1 MDDQENKKELNK
13 ASGVEKIV
21 EAGESGEELLN
32 KRVSGVNER
41 IRKYMPHTIQST
53 ILMAFTVVSF
63 TLLLILGLMLYT
75 LFARRMRSGT
85 IEATQQLMEQSVVNL
100 EDYLV
105 SMRRISDAM
114 YYDVIKNADFER
126 DSVDNEMNIIYE
138 AHKDNLVS
146 LSLFMQDGTL
156 ISASPI
162 SSLKTDLQVTTQKW
176 FTSAF
181 DKMENLHFSTP
192 HVENLFLD
200 PAYKYSWVI
209 SLSRVVELTENG
221 SPSLGVLLV
230 DMNYSTIKQM
240 MERINTDS
248 TGQYIYLTDSSGN
261 IIYHP
266 KQMQINYGIIRENNI
281 NNAHY
286 ADGIHDE
293 IFGGEK
299 RQVIV
304 DSISYTGWKMV
315 AVLPEKAYQLDISN
329 MRLLVILLIAC
340 GLLIMIF
347 INKMISSLILR
358 PLNLLN
364 RSIRNMENGD
374 IYPEDIYVGGTR
386 EVEHLGKTLRHS
398 LGRINQLMDDIVIE
412 QEEKRKTEMDALQSQ
427 INPHFL
433 YNTLDSIVWMI
444 EGEKN
449 KDAVFMVTQLA
460 SLFRISLSRGKNII
474 PVEQEIRHAENY
486 MNIQKVRYKNNFKV
500 TFDVQEEV
508 KKFAT
513 IKLII
518 QPILENAIYYG
529 VGDMDPDD
537 EGEIKIIAKFEPYG
551 DDLAISK
558 GIDDIS
564 KKPDETNLRNSGRV
578 GEAGMENDISMG
590 DIYIE
595 VRDNGFG
602 MSPEVLENLLNDQEG
617 VKRAPKHG
625 SGVGLVNVHKRIKLR
640 FGEQYGLKVESEPDE
655 GTCITIHLPA
665 VLFNEENQKLL
676 ESGHYKSLRNKSA
689 HGF

>member
-1 MDDQENKKELNK
+1 MDDQGNKKELNK

-21 EAGESGEELLN
+21 EARESGEELLN
-32 KRVSGVNER
+32 KRVSEVNER

-156 ISASPI
+156 VSASPI

-266 KQMQINYGIIRENNI
+266 KQMQLNYEIIKENNV

-286 ADGIHDE
+286 SDGIHDE
-293 IFGGEK
+293 VFGGEK

-347 INKMISSLILR
+347 INKMISSLISR

-513 IKLII
+513 VKLII

-551 DDLAISK
+551 DDMAISK
-558 GIDDIS
+558 EIDDIS

-578 GEAGMENDISMG
+578 GEAEMENDISMG

-602 MSPEVLENLLNDQEG
+602 MPPEVLENLLNDQEG

>member
-21 EAGESGEELLN
+21 EARESGEELLN
-32 KRVSGVNER
+32 KRVSEVNER

-156 ISASPI
+156 VSASPI
-162 SSLKTDLQVTTQKW
+162 SSLKSDLRVTDQKW

-266 KQMQINYGIIRENNI
+266 KQMQINYEIIKENNV

-293 IFGGEK
+293 VFGGEK

-347 INKMISSLILR
+347 INKMISSLISR

-551 DDLAISK
+551 DDMVISK

-602 MSPEVLENLLNDQEG
+602 MPPEVLENLLNDQEG

-640 FGEQYGLKVESEPDE
+640 FGEQYGLNVESEPDE

-689 HGF
+689 HDF

>member
-1 MDDQENKKELNK
+1 MDDQGNKKELNK

-21 EAGESGEELLN
+21 EARESGEELLN
-32 KRVSGVNER
+32 KMVSEVNER
-41 IRKYMPHTIQST
+41 IRKYLPHTIQST

-156 ISASPI
+156 VSASPI

-266 KQMQINYGIIRENNI
+266 KQMQINYEIIKENNV

-304 DSISYTGWKMV
+304 DSISYTGWKMI
-315 AVLPEKAYQLDISN
+315 AVLPEKAYQIDISN

-347 INKMISSLILR
+347 INKMISSLISR

-513 IKLII
+513 VKLII

-551 DDLAISK
+551 DDMAISK

-602 MSPEVLENLLNDQEG
+602 MPPEVLENLLNDQEG

-676 ESGHYKSLRNKSA
+676 ESGHYKSLRNKSV

>member
-21 EAGESGEELLN
+21 EARESGEELLN
-32 KRVSGVNER
+32 KRVSEVNER

-156 ISASPI
+156 VSASPI
-162 SSLKTDLQVTTQKW
+162 SSLKADLQVTTQKW

-266 KQMQINYGIIRENNI
+266 KQMQLNYEIIKENNV

-286 ADGIHDE
+286 SDGIHDE
-293 IFGGEK
+293 VFGGEK

-347 INKMISSLILR
+347 INKMISSLISR

-513 IKLII
+513 VKLII

-551 DDLAISK
+551 DDMAISK
-558 GIDDIS
+558 EIDDIS

-578 GEAGMENDISMG
+578 GEAEMENDISMG

-602 MSPEVLENLLNDQEG
+602 MPPEVLENLLNDQEG

>member
-1 MDDQENKKELNK
+1 MDDQGNKKELNNS
-13 ASGVEKIV
+13 SGVEKIV
-21 EAGESGEELLN
+21 EARESGEELLN
-32 KRVSGVNER
+32 KRVSEVNER

-114 YYDVIKNADFER
+114 YYDVIKNADLEK

-156 ISASPI
+156 VSASPI
-162 SSLKTDLQVTTQKW
+162 SSLKADLQVTTQKW

-266 KQMQINYGIIRENNI
+266 KQMQINYEIIRENNI

-347 INKMISSLILR
+347 INKMISSLISR

-513 IKLII
+513 VKLII

-551 DDLAISK
+551 DDMAISN
-558 GIDDIS
+558 GIDNIS

-602 MSPEVLENLLNDQEG
+602 MPPEVLENLLNDQEG

>member
-1 MDDQENKKELNK
+1 
-13 ASGVEKIV
+13 
-21 EAGESGEELLN
+21 
-32 KRVSGVNER
+32 
-41 IRKYMPHTIQST
+41 
-53 ILMAFTVVSF
+53 
-63 TLLLILGLMLYT
+63 
-75 LFARRMRSGT
+75 
-85 IEATQQLMEQSVVNL
+85 
-100 EDYLV
+100 
-105 SMRRISDAM
+105 
-114 YYDVIKNADFER
+114 
-126 DSVDNEMNIIYE
+126 
-138 AHKDNLVS
+138 
-146 LSLFMQDGTL
+146 
-156 ISASPI
+156 
-162 SSLKTDLQVTTQKW
+162 
-176 FTSAF
+176 
-181 DKMENLHFSTP
+181 
-192 HVENLFLD
+192 
-200 PAYKYSWVI
+200 
-209 SLSRVVELTENG
+209 
-221 SPSLGVLLV
+221 
-230 DMNYSTIKQM
+230 
-240 MERINTDS
+240 
-248 TGQYIYLTDSSGN
+248 
-261 IIYHP
+261 
-266 KQMQINYGIIRENNI
+266 
-281 NNAHY
+281 
-286 ADGIHDE
+286 
-293 IFGGEK
+293 
-299 RQVIV
+299 
-304 DSISYTGWKMV
+304 MV

-347 INKMISSLILR
+347 INKMISSLISR

-551 DDLAISK
+551 DDMAISK

-602 MSPEVLENLLNDQEG
+602 MPPEVLENLLNDQEG

-689 HGF
+689 HDF

>member
-1 MDDQENKKELNK
+1 MDDLENKKELNK
-13 ASGVEKIV
+13 GSGVEKIV
-21 EAGESGEELLN
+21 EARESGEELLN
-32 KRVSGVNER
+32 RRVSEVNAKF
-41 IRKYMPHTIQST
+41 RKYMPHTIQST

-114 YYDVIKNADFER
+114 YYDVIKNADLER

-156 ISASPI
+156 VSASPI
-162 SSLKTDLQVTTQKW
+162 SSLKTDLQVTGQKW

-266 KQMQINYGIIRENNI
+266 RQMQINYEIINENNI

-293 IFGGEK
+293 VFGGEK

-304 DSISYTGWKMV
+304 DSISYTGWKMI

-347 INKMISSLILR
+347 INKMISSRISR

-500 TFDVQEEV
+500 NFDVQEEV

-513 IKLII
+513 IKLIV

-537 EGEIKIIAKFEPYG
+537 EGEIRIVARFEPYG
-551 DDLAISK
+551 DDRAKSN
-558 GIDDIS
+558 GIDHSS
-564 KKPDETNLRNSGRV
+564 KKSDEINSRNSGRV
-578 GEAGMENDISMG
+578 GEAGTENDISLG

-602 MSPEVLENLLNDQEG
+602 MPPEVLENLLNEDEG
-617 VKRAPKHG
+617 AKRAPKHG

-676 ESGHYKSLRNKSA
+676 ESGHYKSLRKKSS
-689 HGF
+689 HDL

>member
-21 EAGESGEELLN
+21 EARESGEELLN
-32 KRVSGVNER
+32 KRVSEVNER

-114 YYDVIKNADFER
+114 YYDVIKNADLER

-156 ISASPI
+156 VSASPI
-162 SSLKTDLQVTTQKW
+162 SSLKTDLQVTGQKW

-266 KQMQINYGIIRENNI
+266 KQMQINYEIIRENNI

-347 INKMISSLILR
+347 INKMISSLISR

-474 PVEQEIRHAENY
+474 PVEQEMRHAENY

-513 IKLII
+513 IKLIV

-537 EGEIKIIAKFEPYG
+537 EGEIRIIARFEPYG
-551 DDLAISK
+551 DDTTISNE
-558 GIDDIS
+558 INNTS
-564 KKPDETNLRNSGRV
+564 KKTDETNSRNSGRV
-578 GEAGMENDISMG
+578 GEAGTENDISLG

-602 MSPEVLENLLNDQEG
+602 MPPEVLENLLNEDEG
-617 VKRAPKHG
+617 AKRAPKHG

-676 ESGHYKSLRNKSA
+676 ESGHYKSLRKKSS
-689 HGF
+689 HDL

>member
-1 MDDQENKKELNK
+1 MDDLENKKELNK
-13 ASGVEKIV
+13 GSGVEKIV
-21 EAGESGEELLN
+21 EARESGEELLN
-32 KRVSGVNER
+32 RRVSEVNAKF
-41 IRKYMPHTIQST
+41 RKYMPHTIQST

-114 YYDVIKNADFER
+114 YYDVIKNADLER

-156 ISASPI
+156 VSASPI
-162 SSLKTDLQVTTQKW
+162 SSLKTDLQVTGQKW

-266 KQMQINYGIIRENNI
+266 KQMQINYEIINENNI

-293 IFGGEK
+293 VFGGEK

-304 DSISYTGWKMV
+304 DSISYTGWKMI

-347 INKMISSLILR
+347 INKMISSRISR

-474 PVEQEIRHAENY
+474 PMEQEIRHAENY

-500 TFDVQEEV
+500 NFDVQEEV

-513 IKLII
+513 IKLIV

-537 EGEIKIIAKFEPYG
+537 EGEIRIVARFEPYG
-551 DDLAISK
+551 DDRAKSNE
-558 GIDDIS
+558 IDHSS
-564 KKPDETNLRNSGRV
+564 KKSDEINSRNSGRV
-578 GEAGMENDISMG
+578 GEAGTENDISLG

-602 MSPEVLENLLNDQEG
+602 MPPEVLENLLNEDEG
-617 VKRAPKHG
+617 AKRAPKHG

-676 ESGHYKSLRNKSA
+676 ESGHYKSLRKKSS
-689 HGF
+689 HDL

>member
-1 MDDQENKKELNK
+1 MDDQGNKKELNK

-21 EAGESGEELLN
+21 EARESGEELLN
-32 KRVSGVNER
+32 KRVSEVNER

-156 ISASPI
+156 VSASPI
-162 SSLKTDLQVTTQKW
+162 SSLKADLQVTTQKW

-266 KQMQINYGIIRENNI
+266 KQMQLNYEIIKENNV

-286 ADGIHDE
+286 SDGIHDE
-293 IFGGEK
+293 VFGGEK

-347 INKMISSLILR
+347 INKMISSLISR

-513 IKLII
+513 VKLII

-551 DDLAISK
+551 DDMAISK
-558 GIDDIS
+558 EIDDIS

-578 GEAGMENDISMG
+578 GEAEMENDISMG

-602 MSPEVLENLLNDQEG
+602 MPPEVLENLLNDQEG

>member
-1 MDDQENKKELNK
+1 MDDLENKKELNK
-13 ASGVEKIV
+13 GSGVEKIV
-21 EAGESGEELLN
+21 EARESGEELLN
-32 KRVSGVNER
+32 RRVSEVNAKF
-41 IRKYMPHTIQST
+41 RKYMPHTIQST

-114 YYDVIKNADFER
+114 YYDVIKNADLER

-156 ISASPI
+156 VSASPI
-162 SSLKTDLQVTTQKW
+162 SSLKTDLQVTGQKW

-266 KQMQINYGIIRENNI
+266 KQMQINYEIINENNI

-293 IFGGEK
+293 VFGGEK

-304 DSISYTGWKMV
+304 DSISYTGWKMI

-347 INKMISSLILR
+347 INKMISSRISR

-500 TFDVQEEV
+500 NFDVQEEV

-513 IKLII
+513 IKLIV

-537 EGEIKIIAKFEPYG
+537 EGEIRIVARFEPYG
-551 DDLAISK
+551 DDRAKSN
-558 GIDDIS
+558 GIDHSS
-564 KKPDETNLRNSGRV
+564 KKSDEINSRNSGRV
-578 GEAGMENDISMG
+578 GEAGTENDISLG

-602 MSPEVLENLLNDQEG
+602 MPPEVLENLLNEDEG
-617 VKRAPKHG
+617 AKRAPKHG

-676 ESGHYKSLRNKSA
+676 ESGHYKSLRKKSS
-689 HGF
+689 HDL

>member
-21 EAGESGEELLN
+21 EARESGEELLN
-32 KRVSGVNER
+32 KRVSEVNER

-114 YYDVIKNADFER
+114 YYDVIKNADLER

-156 ISASPI
+156 VSASPI
-162 SSLKTDLQVTTQKW
+162 SSLKTDLQVTGQKW

-266 KQMQINYGIIRENNI
+266 KQMQINYEIIKENNV

-293 IFGGEK
+293 VFGGEK

-304 DSISYTGWKMV
+304 DSISYTGWKMI
-315 AVLPEKAYQLDISN
+315 AVLPEKAYQIDISN

-347 INKMISSLILR
+347 INKMISSRISR

-474 PVEQEIRHAENY
+474 PMEQEIRHAENY

-500 TFDVQEEV
+500 NFDVQEEV

-513 IKLII
+513 IKLIV

-537 EGEIKIIAKFEPYG
+537 EGEIRIVARFEPYG
-551 DDLAISK
+551 DDRAKSN
-558 GIDDIS
+558 GIDHSS
-564 KKPDETNLRNSGRV
+564 KKSDEINSRNSGRV
-578 GEAGMENDISMG
+578 GEAGTENDISLG

-602 MSPEVLENLLNDQEG
+602 MPPEVLENLLNEDEG
-617 VKRAPKHG
+617 AKRAPKHG

-676 ESGHYKSLRNKSA
+676 ESGHYKSLRKKSS
-689 HGF
+689 HDL

>member
-1 MDDQENKKELNK
+1 MDDLENKKELNK
-13 ASGVEKIV
+13 GSGVEKIV
-21 EAGESGEELLN
+21 EARESGEELLN
-32 KRVSGVNER
+32 RRVSEVNAKV
-41 IRKYMPHTIQST
+41 RKYMPHTIQST

-114 YYDVIKNADFER
+114 YYDVIKNADLER

-156 ISASPI
+156 VSASPI
-162 SSLKTDLQVTTQKW
+162 SSLKTDLQVTGQKW

-266 KQMQINYGIIRENNI
+266 KQMQINYEIINENNI

-293 IFGGEK
+293 VFGGEK

-304 DSISYTGWKMV
+304 DSISYTGWKMI

-347 INKMISSLILR
+347 INKMISSRISR

-500 TFDVQEEV
+500 NFDVQEEV

-513 IKLII
+513 IKLIV

-537 EGEIKIIAKFEPYG
+537 EGEIRIVARFEPYG
-551 DDLAISK
+551 DDRAKSN
-558 GIDDIS
+558 GIDHSS
-564 KKPDETNLRNSGRV
+564 KKSDEINSRNSGRV
-578 GEAGMENDISMG
+578 GEAGTENDISLG

-602 MSPEVLENLLNDQEG
+602 MPPEVLENLLNEDEG
-617 VKRAPKHG
+617 AKRAPKHG

-676 ESGHYKSLRNKSA
+676 ESGHYKSLRKKSS
-689 HGF
+689 HDL

>member
-32 KRVSGVNER
+32 KRVSEVNER

-156 ISASPI
+156 VSASPI

-266 KQMQINYGIIRENNI
+266 KQMQINYEIIRENNI

-500 TFDVQEEV
+500 TLDVQEEV

-551 DDLAISK
+551 DDMAISK

-564 KKPDETNLRNSGRV
+564 KKPDEKNLRNSGRV

-602 MSPEVLENLLNDQEG
+602 MPPEVLENLLNDQEG

>member
-1 MDDQENKKELNK
+1 MDDQENKKELNNS
-13 ASGVEKIV
+13 SGVEKIV

-32 KRVSGVNER
+32 KRVSEVNER
-41 IRKYMPHTIQST
+41 IRNYMPHTIQST

-551 DDLAISK
+551 DDMAISK
-558 GIDDIS
+558 GNDDIS

-602 MSPEVLENLLNDQEG
+602 MPPEVLENLLNDQEG
-617 VKRAPKHG
+617 VKRAPRHG

-689 HGF
+689 HDF

>member
-1 MDDQENKKELNK
+1 MDDLENKKELNK
-13 ASGVEKIV
+13 GSGVEKIV
-21 EAGESGEELLN
+21 EARESGEELLN
-32 KRVSGVNER
+32 RRVSEVNAKF
-41 IRKYMPHTIQST
+41 RKYMPHTIQST

-114 YYDVIKNADFER
+114 YYDVIKNADLER

-156 ISASPI
+156 VSASPI
-162 SSLKTDLQVTTQKW
+162 SSLKADLQVTTQKW

-266 KQMQINYGIIRENNI
+266 KQMQINYEIINENNI

-293 IFGGEK
+293 VFGGEK

-304 DSISYTGWKMV
+304 DSISYTGWKMI

-347 INKMISSLILR
+347 INKMISSRISR

-500 TFDVQEEV
+500 NFDVQEEV

-513 IKLII
+513 IKLIV

-537 EGEIKIIAKFEPYG
+537 EGEIRIVARFEPYG
-551 DDLAISK
+551 DDRAKSN
-558 GIDDIS
+558 GIDHSS
-564 KKPDETNLRNSGRV
+564 KKSDEINSRNSGRV
-578 GEAGMENDISMG
+578 GEAGTENDISLG

-602 MSPEVLENLLNDQEG
+602 MPPEVLENLLNEDEG
-617 VKRAPKHG
+617 AKRAPKHG

-676 ESGHYKSLRNKSA
+676 ESGHYKSLRKKSS
-689 HGF
+689 HDL

>member
-1 MDDQENKKELNK
+1 MDDHSSNQKTEIKDDSL
-13 ASGVEKIV
+13 SGSYISEIRDEVIRKSMDR
-21 EAGESGEELLN
+21 AG
-32 KRVSGVNER
+32 KRF
-41 IRKYMPHTIQST
+41 RKYMPHTIQST

-63 TLLLILGLMLYT
+63 TLLLILGIVLYS
-75 LFARRMRSGT
+75 LFARRMRTSS
-85 IEATQQLMEQSVVNL
+85 IETTEQLMQQSVVNL

-114 YYDVIKNADFER
+114 YYDVIKNTDISS
-126 DSVDNEMNIIYE
+126 DSVDKEMNLIYE

-146 LSLFMQDGTL
+146 LSLFTNDGRL

-162 SSLKTDLQVTTQKW
+162 SNLKEGLDVTKQTW
-176 FTSAF
+176 FTSAL

-200 PAYKYSWVI
+200 PAFRYSWVV
-209 SLSRVVELTENG
+209 SLSRIVDLTEDGN
-221 SPSLGVLLV
+221 PTTGVLLV

-240 MERINTDS
+240 MERINQDS

-266 KQMQINYGIIRENNI
+266 RQMQLNYEIIRENNI
-281 NNAHY
+281 NNAHLS
-286 ADGIHDE
+286 DGIYEEVFNGD
-293 IFGGEK
+293 K

-304 DSISYTGWKMV
+304 DSISYTGWKLI
-315 AVLPEKAYQLDISN
+315 AVLPEAAYQIDISN
-329 MRLLVILLIAC
+329 MRFLVILLIAVTF
-340 GLLIMIF
+340 LIMIM
-347 INKMISSLILR
+347 INRIISSHISL

-364 RSIRNMENGD
+364 KSIRNMENGD
-374 IYPEDIYVGGTR
+374 MIPGDIYVGGTQ
-386 EVEHLGKTLRHS
+386 EVEHLGRTLRHS
-398 LGRINQLMDDIVIE
+398 IGRINQLMDDIVIE
-412 QEEKRKTEMDALQSQ
+412 QEEKRKSEMDALQSQ

-444 EGEKN
+444 EGEHN

-486 MNIQKVRYKNNFKV
+486 MNIQKVRYKNGFKV
-500 TFDVQEEV
+500 SFEVEDEV
-508 KKFAT
+508 KKYAT

-537 EGEIKIIAKFEPYG
+537 GGEINIHAYFKPFDEANASLRNTIAITGKAQTP
-551 DDLAISK
+551 DDET
-558 GIDDIS
+558 DDIT
-564 KKPDETNLRNSGRV
+564 E
-578 GEAGMENDISMG
+578 G

-595 VRDNGFG
+595 VSDNGYG
-602 MSPEVLENLLNDQEG
+602 MPPAVCESILNDDEESR
-617 VKRAPKHG
+617 KRSPKHG
-625 SGVGLVNVHKRIKLR
+625 SGVGLVNVHNRIRLR
-640 FGEQYGLKVESEPDE
+640 FGEQYGLSVESEPDE
-655 GTCITIHLPA
+655 GTKVTIHIPA
-665 VLFNEENQKLL
+665 IQFNDDNQKLL
-676 ESGHYKSLRNKSA
+676 ESGHYRTLRTSKK
-689 HGF
+689 

>member
-1 MDDQENKKELNK
+1 MDDQENKKELNNS
-13 ASGVEKIV
+13 SGVEKIV

-32 KRVSGVNER
+32 KRVSEVNER
-41 IRKYMPHTIQST
+41 IRNYMPHTIQST

-500 TFDVQEEV
+500 TLDVQEEV

-551 DDLAISK
+551 DDMAISK

-602 MSPEVLENLLNDQEG
+602 MPPEVLENLLNDQEG